1 MAARLGPFGY
11 DIMTAL
17 APCGAVV
24 EGAKYR
30 SEIAAGAHRQHD
42 AARAP
47 TVRREKMFELLVIVL
62 FIWLAVKA
70 VGLALRLTW
79 GVAKLLASIL
89 FVVAVPLLIGCV
101 LFAGGLLLLVPLLL
115 VAAAVA
121 ILKVCV

>member
-1 MAARLGPFGY
+1 
-11 DIMTAL
+11 
-17 APCGAVV
+17 
-24 EGAKYR
+24 
-30 SEIAAGAHRQHD
+30 
-42 AARAP
+42 
-47 TVRREKMFELLVIVL
+47 MFELLVIVL

-79 GVAKLLASIL
+79 GAAKLLASIL

-121 ILKVCV
+121 ILKACV